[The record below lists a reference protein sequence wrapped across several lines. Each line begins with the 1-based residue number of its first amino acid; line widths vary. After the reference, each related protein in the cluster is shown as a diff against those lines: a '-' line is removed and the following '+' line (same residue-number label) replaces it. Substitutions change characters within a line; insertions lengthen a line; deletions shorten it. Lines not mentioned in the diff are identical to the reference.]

1 MNERPLTCRFCGR
14 PIVVPASTCPWCGRT
29 IMVICSSC
37 RQYTDDQEPVCQ
49 HCGAPLIPATL
60 EKPPGAGVADERIAH
75 LLADRER
82 AQLVASGVVVQYFP
96 GFFYTDARFR
106 TVLVDLFG
114 PSPDRLRQAAALL
127 FAATAYLIHHGY
139 CAFQPAPVE
148 EAPPLWAEQRPWD
161 GQRMSLEGM
170 LARQAGLGLSFP
182 GALQQALR
190 TEAEKEIPPTRR
202 FTRAAT
208 KGLPISEVVLE
219 LARRTVLPEHRESEA
234 CRETYRMLVAFVS
247 EDPTRA
253 RRLAREIL
261 DVLTG
266 LQGQ

>member
-1 MNERPLTCRFCGR
+1 
-14 PIVVPASTCPWCGRT
+14 
-29 IMVICSSC
+29 MVICSSC